1 MKIFR
6 YALIAL
12 IFLGF
17 ALGFQAAPEL
27 YADYKEAVQ
36 KYQQGQY
43 VEAAAAFRAEVEAF
57 PNWWFVQYYL
67 GKCNLKLEKYDQA
80 LIEYNKAKGLAKE
93 DQEVFAT
100 GYDIAQVYY
109 KQNKLSA
116 SLDALKAVEGA
127 ATQDAEKKSLYG
139 LMGNIYY
146 SQKKY
151 GDAVPVLERS
161 AAVSDDPKL
170 LFKIGYSYYSLGE
183 YEKAYQTL
191 NQAVTKDSKNTSA
204 RYWMGVTAL
213 TLGRTSTDKSKKSE
227 WYNKAVTQGEQLTR
241 LKPGDTKYIGLTGQ
255 AYLGAKQYDK
265 AIAQFRKAL
274 QSDPGDCQSQ
284 HNLAN
289 ALLGKKSF
297 GEAEAAFKKV
307 IQCKPGDASAYN
319 SLGYIYEQFSKDFA
333 QKAKKDSSQY
343 DAAVRNCDLALTNY
357 EKSRQKKSSS
367 AVSTA
372 IERVQGNREIYAGNK
387 TTDAENQAIA
397 EANRI
402 VEEENQILVD
412 EFGDEVLEAGEVIPD
427 TDESGDFPDPD
438 AE

>member
-1 MKIFR
+1 MKTFR
-6 YALIAL
+6 ISLIAL
-12 IFLGF
+12 ILLGF
-17 ALGFQAAPEL
+17 ALGFHAAPEL

-127 ATQDAEKKSLYG
+127 AKQDAEKKSLYN

-151 GDAVPVLERS
+151 GDAVPVMERS
-161 AAVSDDPKL
+161 AAVEADASL

-183 YEKAYQTL
+183 YEKAYQKL
-191 NQAVTKDSKNTSA
+191 NQAVSKDSKNTSA

-213 TLGRTSTDKSKKSE
+213 TLGRTSTDKAKKSE
-227 WYNKAVTQGEQLTR
+227 WYAKAVTQGEQLCR
-241 LKPGDTKYIGLTGQ
+241 MKPGNTKYINLCGQ
-255 AYLGAKQYDK
+255 ACLGAKQYDK
-265 AIAQFRKAL
+265 AIAEFNKAL
-274 QSDPGDCQSQ
+274 QTDPGDCKSQ

-289 ALLGKKSF
+289 AYLGKKSF
-297 GEAEAAFKKV
+297 SEAEAAFLKV
-307 IQCKPGDASAYN
+307 IKCKPGDASAYN
-319 SLGYIYEQFSKDFA
+319 SLGYIYEQYSKNFA
-333 QKAKKDSSQY
+333 EKAKTN
-343 DAAVRNCDLALTNY
+343 AAKYSEAIRNCDLALANY

-367 AVSTA
+367 AVSSA
-372 IERVQGNREIYAGNK
+372 ITRVQGNRDIYAENMS
-387 TTDAENQAIA
+387 TDAENQAIQQANKEAA
-397 EANRI
+397 EYN
-402 VEEENQILVD
+402 EQLVD
-412 EFGDEVLEAGEVIPD
+412 EFGEDEVLEAGEVL
-427 TDESGDFPDPD
+427 PDPD
-438 AE
+438 EE

>member
-1 MKIFR
+1 MKTFR

-67 GKCNLKLEKYDQA
+67 GKCNLKLKKYDQA

-183 YEKAYQTL
+183 YEKAIDQLEYLLSIPHAEYLWQL
-191 NQAVTKDSKNTSA
+191 ISVPQLRLDPQWDSLREHPRFK
-204 RYWMGVTAL
+204 
-213 TLGRTSTDKSKKSE
+213 
-227 WYNKAVTQGEQLTR
+227 
-241 LKPGDTKYIGLTGQ
+241 
-255 AYLGAKQYDK
+255 
-265 AIAQFRKAL
+265 
-274 QSDPGDCQSQ
+274 
-284 HNLAN
+284 
-289 ALLGKKSF
+289 LLL
-297 GEAEAAFKKV
+297 EE
-307 IQCKPGDASAYN
+307 
-319 SLGYIYEQFSKDFA
+319 
-333 QKAKKDSSQY
+333 
-343 DAAVRNCDLALTNY
+343 
-357 EKSRQKKSSS
+357 RQESSS
-367 AVSTA
+367 
-372 IERVQGNREIYAGNK
+372 
-387 TTDAENQAIA
+387 
-397 EANRI
+397 
-402 VEEENQILVD
+402 
-412 EFGDEVLEAGEVIPD
+412 
-427 TDESGDFPDPD
+427 
-438 AE
+438 